1 MKSGT
6 KLKEMVFR
14 PSLLYDKMDDA
25 RKQRELGENCR
36 IGAGT
41 LHLLLSPSEVCKILP
56 PPRRRA
62 SFLAA

>member
-14 PSLLYDKMDDA
+14 PSPLYDKMDDA

-41 LHLLLSPSEVCKILP
+41 LHLLFPQRGLQDLAP
-56 PPRRRA
+56 PPT
-62 SFLAA
+62 